1 MHVFDQFDG
10 HLQLLGGLEQL
21 IGAQVLDAAD
31 LGVHHAHVAHGLHH
45 VARAGLA
52 LGADHRGTFGDA
64 AQRLAQVASA
74 ADERHVELGLID
86 VVRVIGRGQHL
97 GLVDVVDVDGLQH
110 LGLHEV
116 ADAALGHNGDG
127 HGLLDALDHLRVAH
141 AGHTASGTD
150 VGGDTLERHDGASAR
165 LLGDM
170 RLLGRGDVHDD
181 AALQHLGKLAVQG
194 NALFGDLRLGHF
206 LLLL

>member
-1 MHVFDQFDG
+1 M
-10 HLQLLGGLEQL
+10 
-21 IGAQVLDAAD
+21 
-31 LGVHHAHVAHGLHH
+31 AHGLHH

-52 LGADHRGTFGDA
+52 LGADHRGALGDA
-64 AQRLAQVASA
+64 AQRLAQIAGA
-74 ADERHVELGLID
+74 ADERHVELGLVD
-86 VVRVIGRGQHL
+86 VIRVVGRGQHL

-141 AGHTASGTD
+141 AGHAAGGAD
-150 VGGDTLERHDGASAR
+150 VGGDALERHDGASAR
-165 LLGDM
+165 LLGDV
-170 RLLGRGDVHDD
+170 RLLRRGDVHDD

-194 NALFGDLRLGHF
+194 NALFGGLRLGHF